1 MQFCQR
7 LKFGVITLQ
16 CKKVYKEFD
25 SKNNK
30 NEMKKIQEKN
40 TSINKHTQ
48 EVK

>member
-1 MQFCQR
+1 M
-7 LKFGVITLQ
+7 
-16 CKKVYKEFD
+16 EFD

-30 NEMKKIQEKN
+30 NKMKKIQEKN